1 MRGDQ
6 LNVLLVRWGGMD
18 TQSSVLDRNEITW
31 SNSVSLHQVN
41 KSPSALHLCMFV
53 SSLGKP
59 ICIFVQTLLYFCA
72 NPSVFFFHCITLHT
86 LPKTPKI

>member
-6 LNVLLVRWGGMD
+6 LNVLLVRWGGGMD
-18 TQSSVLDRNEITW
+18 TQSSVLDRNEMTW

-59 ICIFVQTLLYFCA
+59 ICIFLPLHKSAYSTQ
-72 NPSVFFFHCITLHT
+72 NPQNMIECVCVRQRFS
-86 LPKTPKI
+86 